1 MHRKSKDIVHQRDP
15 QHRPSVRAMMAV
27 GRMYS
32 RMFHQLDVLT
42 PCTLPR
48 TGPAILVCNHTSSI
62 DPVLIQSVCPRLI
75 VWMMAREY
83 YELPSL
89 KWGFDLLEIIP
100 VERSGKDMAATRAA
114 LRALANGRILGV
126 FPEGRIETE
135 RVTLP
140 FQPGVAMMAHRA
152 GVDVYPAYLDGTQRG
167 KIMSQAF
174 VQPQSASLA
183 FGNKVPVQFDGRRPD
198 LGAAILQI
206 QQAVEALQ
214 VVASSLQPQ
223 ANMKAS
229 TTVSTNSR

>member
-1 MHRKSKDIVHQRDP
+1 MQRKSKDIIHQHDP
-15 QHRPSVRAMMAV
+15 QHRLSVRALMAV

-32 RMFHQLDVLT
+32 RMFHQLKVLT

-48 TGPAILVCNHTSSI
+48 NGPAILVCNHTSSI
-62 DPVLIQSVCPRLI
+62 DPVLIQSVCPRLV

-89 KWGFDLLEIIP
+89 KWGFDLIEVIP

-114 LRALANGRILGV
+114 LRALSKGRILGV
-126 FPEGRIETE
+126 FPEGRIETD

-152 GVDVYPAYLDGTQRG
+152 GADVYPAYLDGTQRG

-174 VQPQSASLA
+174 VQPQSVSLT
-183 FGNKVPVQFDGRRPD
+183 FGNKVPLQFDGRRPD
-198 LGAAILQI
+198 LGAATGRI
-206 QQAVEALQ
+206 QQAVEALRP
-214 VVASSLQPQ
+214 VASSLQP
-223 ANMKAS
+223 KPL
-229 TTVSTNSR
+229 